1 MGKASVVSQTCLFYK
16 LYVPN
21 SNDFALFTDFDFCQT
36 TGQEIGDKSV
46 FNIFED
52 FVLRR
57 FILLYILENSAI
69 PLECVRES
77 MHIYIH
83 E

>member
-1 MGKASVVSQTCLFYK
+1 MSIVCSFYK

-21 SNDFALFTDFDFCQT
+21 SNDFALFTDFDFCQAT
-36 TGQEIGDKSV
+36 SQEIGDKSV

-52 FVLRR
+52 LVLPL

-83 E
+83 AQ